1 MTSIQNKKYTKRKLV
16 NSVIRFYNEATT
28 EELVNGKAW
37 YNDAHN
43 LAREYASK
51 TGYNLMNVCGVISAL
66 SPQTSWELNKVYL
79 VRFLRDGVNAKA
91 NTGLNK
97 DKAKRCLEAT
107 NVEEIKAI
115 LNGDKT
121 TSFFLNILFP
131 DVDEVATID
140 RHAVAITIQR
150 PDKVKALKPVQLT
163 SNQYRLIEQV
173 YVEASKKIGI
183 KTLELQAITW
193 VAYRRLR
200 GLNEIRNTL

>member
-1 MTSIQNKKYTKRKLV
+1 MTSIQKKKYTKRKIV
-16 NSVIRFYNEATT
+16 NNILRYFDQATS
-28 EELVNGKAW
+28 EELVNGKSW
-37 YNDAHN
+37 YADAN
-43 LAREYASK
+43 KLAREYADK
-51 TGYNLMNVCGVISAL
+51 TGYSLMNVAGVISAL

-97 DKAKRCLEAT
+97 DKAQRCLEAE
-107 NVEEIKAI
+107 NVEQIKTI

-140 RHAVAITIQR
+140 RHAVAICIQR
-150 PDKVKALKPVQLT
+150 PEKTKALKPVQLT
-163 SNQYRLIEQV
+163 SNQYGKIEQA
-173 YVEASKKIGI
+173 YIEASQRLGI

-193 VAYRRLR
+193 VVYRRLR
-200 GLNEIRNTL
+200 GLK